1 MPNRFKGACHLHT
14 TFSDGEL
21 SLAELKDHFQAKGF
35 QFLLMS
41 DHAEGM
47 DGEKMRAYVA
57 QCRALSDDRFLMVPG
72 LEFAYPSKAVPGSS
86 HLHLLGFGIARYERA
101 EDPVGMIHTIHRLGG
116 LAVLAHPYPAHAADY
131 VELSTL
137 LDGIELWN
145 TKYNG
150 RFAPALWNYVLLKQI
165 QDRGSKILGFYGT
178 DFHWKTQYAGMA
190 IWVQTDRL
198 MATSLLAS
206 LSKGMFYAEKD
217 GMVLT
222 SDGMLTSAQ
231 EARFETRERLYRIWK
246 KTVVSGRVPFK
257 VLRLKIPRRLK
268 AITRR
273 VL

>member
-1 MPNRFKGACHLHT
+1 LHLHT

-57 QCRALSDDRFLMVPG
+57 QCRALSDDRFLIVPG

-101 EDPVGMIHTIHRLGG
+101 KDPVGMIHTIHRLGG
-116 LAVLAHPYPAHAADY
+116 LAVLAHPYPAHAPDY
-131 VELSTL
+131 AELAPL

-150 RFAPALWNYVLLKQI
+150 RFAPALWNYVLLQQI
-165 QDRGSKILGFYGT
+165 QRRGSKTFGFYGT
-178 DFHWKTQYAGMA
+178 DFHWKTQYAGMVVSVEA
-190 IWVQTDRL
+190 EQLAAPV
-198 MATSLLAS
+198 LLAS
-206 LSKGMFYAEKD
+206 LSNGKFHAEKG

-222 SDGMLTSAQ
+222 SDGTLTAAQ
-231 EARFETRERLYRIWK
+231 QARFASTERLYRIWK
-246 KTVVSGRVPFK
+246 TTVVSGRLPFK
-257 VLRLKIPRRLK
+257 VLHLTIPRRLK
-268 AITRR
+268 AISRK